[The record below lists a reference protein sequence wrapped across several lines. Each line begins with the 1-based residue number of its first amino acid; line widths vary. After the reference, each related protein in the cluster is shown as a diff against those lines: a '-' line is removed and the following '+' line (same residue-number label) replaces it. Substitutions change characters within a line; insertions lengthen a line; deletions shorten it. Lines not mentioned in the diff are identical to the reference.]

1 MRDEYDFSEAKRAKD
16 VPHLAK
22 LQAEAKDKI
31 MITLM
36 LDNEVFDKLHSK
48 AEAEGIEYQTLINR
62 MLREEFTTH

>member
-22 LQAEAKDKI
+22 LQTEAKDKI

-36 LDNEVFDKLHSK
+36 LDNDVFNQLHSK
-48 AEAEGIEYQTLINR
+48 AKAEGIEYQTLINR
-62 MLREEFTTH
+62 MLREEFAAH

>member
-1 MRDEYDFSEAKRAKD
+1 MTNYDFSGAKRAKD

-36 LDNEVFDKLHSK
+36 LDN
-48 AEAEGIEYQTLINR
+48 AEGIEYQTLINR
-62 MLREEFTTH
+62 MLREEFAVH